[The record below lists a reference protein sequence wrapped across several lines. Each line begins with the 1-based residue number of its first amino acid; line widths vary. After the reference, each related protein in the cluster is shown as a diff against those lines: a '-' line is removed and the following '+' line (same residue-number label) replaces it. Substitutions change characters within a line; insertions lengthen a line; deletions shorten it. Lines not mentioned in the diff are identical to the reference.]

1 MKKKTIIL
9 VFTVLFAVVMTA
21 CGGKSHTESVSEEVV
36 VEILKEAIAEEVN
49 IDENEVAVEQTIIKE
64 PIEEVEKEENK
75 VNTFAEHIYK
85 AEDKIVEYSTYKTK
99 WEEVT
104 SVEDTFWFDYPSN
117 WTVVRDDIGDYDT
130 AAEII
135 TLINERGIEII
146 YMNYGT
152 LGGQGSHMYEADV
165 TNVGT
170 SKFVP
175 SYPAE
180 CDVDYSY
187 LGKFMVGKIKLT
199 GELDMNTDSEY
210 TPMDGGVFYA
220 VMPESCK
227 GKHADIMNL
236 QQYFSFEYVANYL
249 FMASS
254 PDGKFTEEEEK
265 EVIAILS
272 SFRNNE

>member
-130 AAEII
+130 
-135 TLINERGIEII
+135 
-146 YMNYGT
+146 
-152 LGGQGSHMYEADV
+152 
-165 TNVGT
+165 NV
-170 SKFVP
+170 
-175 SYPAE
+175 
-180 CDVDYSY
+180 
-187 LGKFMVGKIKLT
+187 I
-199 GELDMNTDSEY
+199 
-210 TPMDGGVFYA
+210 
-220 VMPESCK
+220 
-227 GKHADIMNL
+227 
-236 QQYFSFEYVANYL
+236 
-249 FMASS
+249 
-254 PDGKFTEEEEK
+254 
-265 EVIAILS
+265 
-272 SFRNNE
+272 